1 MSEYSDDDERQKNY
15 HKWLRINAF
24 MRELHQQHYMYRLA
38 EELDHYDEIDMIV
51 APVATDWPGLIFL
64 DSLYQ
69 MIYDVRQ

>member
-51 APVATDWPGLIFL
+51 DCMDEYPEVTQLL
-64 DSLYQ
+64 DE
-69 MIYDVRQ
+69 IIKK

>member
-51 APVATDWPGLIFL
+51 DCMDEYPEVEELLEGIWNKK
-64 DSLYQ
+64 
-69 MIYDVRQ
+69 

>member
-51 APVATDWPGLIFL
+51 DCMDEYPEVEELL
-64 DSLYQ
+64 DG
-69 MIYDVRQ
+69 IWNKK